1 MAFLCFSFTLS
12 ATTYFIDPSGN
23 NSNNGSS
30 AAPWKTLSYACSKA
44 IASGDIIRINKGTYY
59 ESSQSNPAVGVSIVG
74 ESQTGV
80 HIFLSYNGS
89 STNAAINFSSASANT
104 NGNQSIS
111 YLTLEGAAN
120 FATSDAISV
129 YNRSHVTIDHCTILN
144 FNKEGVSFVGDLSN
158 HSRDNVLSYC
168 TMTDCSQRD
177 GGYGSIR
184 LKGQDGLLV
193 HDNTLSNV
201 GRPLSYNG
209 NLVNGVSGGI
219 SGFKF
224 YNNKC
229 TKPSYDGDPGDYQS
243 TRGWNF
249 HIEIWETEGGC
260 EYYNNEFYGGDCF
273 IDIGSSVSASV
284 GNYKGSYTYSNN
296 IHNNLFEFHDKYP
309 VGDPGNNKVGIT
321 LEDCNMNDVIIEK
334 NHFKN
339 LPFCI
344 GIAMGSNDYGPY
356 NNIDIRYNL
365 FENVGFTTDDRSFAI
380 QIKSYA
386 SDKVYNNIR
395 VVNNVMTGGD
405 GSSGQG
411 RPMAFV
417 ETYLAGTINGLTI
430 QNNISENAYKAWFY
444 TEAGTGS
451 TGVINKLTL
460 TNNISYNNANS
471 NLIYDANNIID
482 ARTFIH
488 NEDLA
493 GQNPSFV
500 NSSDFRLQSGSPA
513 IGKGIVVAGMTTDF
527 SGIPV
532 KSPPSIGAYESG
544 SSATPT
550 AAPLYLSSVVENTT
564 PSVLQ
569 INFNLALASI
579 VPVASAFSVSVNS
592 VPVTPSAIA
601 VSGSSL
607 NLTLASAIK
616 YGDIITVSYT
626 KPSSNPVQTSA
637 GGQAISVSGK
647 PVTNNLV
654 NPVKT
659 GTQVSVTMTIS
670 PNHVHKTMNAL
681 VAYSGDITSLVTSLM
696 PQLVRIYDISG
707 RLFVEKALTT
717 GITGFKIPLNLR
729 SGVYIVKML
738 AGGLE
743 LSSQKII
750 VY

>member
-1 MAFLCFSFTLS
+1 
-12 ATTYFIDPSGN
+12 
-23 NSNNGSS
+23 
-30 AAPWKTLSYACSKA
+30 
-44 IASGDIIRINKGTYY
+44 
-59 ESSQSNPAVGVSIVG
+59 
-74 ESQTGV
+74 
-80 HIFLSYNGS
+80 
-89 STNAAINFSSASANT
+89 
-104 NGNQSIS
+104 
-111 YLTLEGAAN
+111 
-120 FATSDAISV
+120 
-129 YNRSHVTIDHCTILN
+129 
-144 FNKEGVSFVGDLSN
+144 
-158 HSRDNVLSYC
+158 
-168 TMTDCSQRD
+168 
-177 GGYGSIR
+177 
-184 LKGQDGLLV
+184 
-193 HDNTLSNV
+193 
-201 GRPLSYNG
+201 
-209 NLVNGVSGGI
+209 
-219 SGFKF
+219 
-224 YNNKC
+224 
-229 TKPSYDGDPGDYQS
+229 
-243 TRGWNF
+243 
-249 HIEIWETEGGC
+249 
-260 EYYNNEFYGGDCF
+260 
-273 IDIGSSVSASV
+273 
-284 GNYKGSYTYSNN
+284 
-296 IHNNLFEFHDKYP
+296 
-309 VGDPGNNKVGIT
+309 
-321 LEDCNMNDVIIEK
+321 MNDVIIEK